1 MKMRLSYHKVQQVAA
16 LAILSLVISG
26 FYGCGQ
32 IGPRSIS
39 MGRADYNEA
48 INKTE
53 NEQMLMSIIIGRY
66 GETFSLLSVSGV
78 AANIRFAANA
88 GAQVGI
94 GPTENYLGNLVPLSG
109 ALVYEENPTITYS
122 PVQGEQ
128 YFRQLMSPIPVDILV
143 LFVRSGMASARV
155 LILLANRINDMQ
167 NPDFLKTPAKGPD
180 IRFERFAELNAELYQ
195 EGVLQ
200 WVEHPREDVPFAILI
215 SGYSPQ
221 YLEKVSEY
229 LGLLGVPMPTD
240 VSKDIVLPVY
250 FGAKGRNADGVAVST
265 RSTVDLIQLLRAAI
279 EVPQEHADKALT
291 LNYPKA
297 GLAGQGI
304 RIHASKEKPDN
315 AAVAVMYRGYWFYVA
330 EDDARTKSFYMMVRT
345 LWSVSIAAGA
355 DQRAAP
361 VLTIPVSR

>member
-1 MKMRLSYHKVQQVAA
+1 MRPFHHRIHKLS
-16 LAILSLVISG
+16 ILSILCLIIYG
-26 FYGCGQ
+26 FSGCGT
-32 IGPRSIS
+32 IGPKSIS
-39 MGRADYNEA
+39 VGRSDYNEA

-88 GAQVGI
+88 GVQVGI
-94 GPTENYLGNLVPLSG
+94 GPTENYLGNIVPLVGSF
-109 ALVYEENPTITYS
+109 AYEENPTITYS

-128 YFRQLMSPIPVDILV
+128 YFRQLMSPIPLDILV
-143 LFVRSGMASARV
+143 LFVRSGMASSKALV
-155 LILLANRINDMQ
+155 LLANRINDMQ
-167 NPDFLKTPAKGPD
+167 NPDFLKTPTNAHD

-215 SGYSPQ
+215 SGYSHQ

-229 LGLLGVPMPTD
+229 LGLLGFPMPTD
-240 VSKDIVLPVY
+240 LSKDIVLPVY
-250 FGAKGRNADGVAVST
+250 FGAKGRSADGVAVST
-265 RSTVDLIQLLRAAI
+265 RSTVDLIHLLRAAI
-279 EVPQEHADKALT
+279 EVPQEHTDKALT
-291 LNYPKA
+291 LNYPKP
-297 GLAGQGI
+297 GPAGQGI
-304 RIHASKEKPDN
+304 RIHASKERPDN
-315 AAVAVMYRGYWFYVA
+315 AGVAVKYRGYWFYVA
-330 EDDARTKSFYMMVRT
+330 EDDLRTKAFYMMVRT